1 MNCFRVDKFSSV
13 GLHGK
18 GWVSFGGRVLLGHLH
33 GWSACV
39 GTPLLEQDGGVVE
52 AVAVAPAIV
61 AGGQL
66 PIDGKF
72 WGQVWSCS
80 QQSLNR

>member
-1 MNCFRVDKFSSV
+1 MSV
-13 GLHGK
+13 GGK
-18 GWVSFGGRVLLGHLH
+18 VLLGHLH

-52 AVAVAPAIV
+52 AVAVAPARV

-66 PIDGKF
+66 PMDGKL
-72 WGQVWSCS
+72 WGKVWSCS
-80 QQSLNR
+80 QQSLDK

>member
-1 MNCFRVDKFSSV
+1 MPV
-13 GLHGK
+13 
-18 GWVSFGGRVLLGHLH
+18 GGRVLLGHLH

-52 AVAVAPAIV
+52 AVALAPAIV

-66 PIDGKF
+66 PMDGKF
-72 WGQVWSCS
+72 
-80 QQSLNR
+80 